1 MKISAAFRDACRV
14 YFGHMGDSLKFL
26 VVEACITLAAFAP
39 VLFLTNEKL
48 KWLALLAI
56 PFYLLLVLWA
66 RVNAAAAM
74 RDALKGG
81 RLFSYRLA
89 EPDGYGS
96 KLAYGLKRGL
106 RMLFWSAPMIALVA
120 VMRSYMAGAGNVDG
134 LTLMRTVKRFGGG
147 TTTTGV
153 LYVALILLATL
164 ILIAIGCAFH
174 SGDRHAFVRN
184 DPKLVKGHHGKI
196 MLCWLCS
203 LVTLLPLVIAIV
215 AVIFR
220 YLPALKDLTDIV
232 TKKKAA
238 PSTKETLII
247 LAAGAVLTLPLLP
260 LRSMIPAAFVDGLE
274 KEKN

>member
-1 MKISAAFRDACRV
+1 
-14 YFGHMGDSLKFL
+14 
-26 VVEACITLAAFAP
+26 
-39 VLFLTNEKL
+39 
-48 KWLALLAI
+48 
-56 PFYLLLVLWA
+56 
-66 RVNAAAAM
+66 
-74 RDALKGG
+74 
-81 RLFSYRLA
+81 
-89 EPDGYGS
+89 
-96 KLAYGLKRGL
+96 
-106 RMLFWSAPMIALVA
+106 MIALVA
-120 VMRSYMAGAGNVDG
+120 VVRSYMAGAGNVDG
-134 LTLMRTVKRFGGG
+134 LTLMRTVKKFGGG
-147 TTTTGV
+147 ATTTGV

-203 LVTLLPLVIAIV
+203 LVTLLPLIIAIV

-260 LRSMIPAAFVDGLE
+260 LRSLIPAAFVNGLE
-274 KEKN
+274 KE

>member
-1 MKISAAFRDACRV
+1 MKISAAFRDAFRV

-74 RDALKGG
+74 RDAMNGG

-120 VMRSYMAGAGNVDG
+120 VVRSYMAGAGNVDG
-134 LTLMRTVKRFGGG
+134 LTLMRTVKKFGGG
-147 TTTTGV
+147 TTTTGI

-184 DPKLVKGHHGKI
+184 DPKLVKGRHGKI

-260 LRSMIPAAFVDGLE
+260 LRSLIPAAFVNGLE
-274 KEKN
+274 KE

>member
-1 MKISAAFRDACRV
+1 MKISAAFREAFRV

-48 KWLALLAI
+48 KWLALLAV

-74 RDALKGG
+74 RDAMNGG

-120 VMRSYMAGAGNVDG
+120 VVRSYMAGAGNVDG
-134 LTLMRTVKRFGGG
+134 LTLMRTVKKFGGG
-147 TTTTGV
+147 TTTTGI
-153 LYVALILLATL
+153 LYVVLILLATL

-174 SGDRHAFVRN
+174 SGDRHAFVRD

-203 LVTLLPLVIAIV
+203 LVTLLPLIIAIV

-238 PSTKETLII
+238 PSTKETLIM

-260 LRSMIPAAFVDGLE
+260 LRSLIPAAFVNGLE
-274 KEKN
+274 KE

>member
-81 RLFSYRLA
+81 RLFAYRLA

-260 LRSMIPAAFVDGLE
+260 LRSLIPAAFVNGLE
-274 KEKN
+274 KE